1 MIQTIVLVGMMG
13 SGKTALGRQLAQRLN
28 LPFIDSDSEIE
39 KATGMRI
46 AHIFEEQGEA
56 AFREIERI
64 KIAKLLDG
72 ETCVLST
79 GGGAILNAETRQ
91 LIAQKSIA
99 IWLKARLET
108 LLARVAKDK
117 SRPLLKTA
125 DPAARMQQLLEHRT
139 PFYREA
145 PIHIDTD
152 VKSFEETVEAMFN
165 AVQHHSATL
174 PLVGTPHEPA
184 HQHSRPRTTS
194 N

>member
-1 MIQTIVLVGMMG
+1 MNKTIVLVGMMG
-13 SGKTALGRQLAQRLN
+13 SGKTALGRQLALRLN

-64 KIAKLLDG
+64 KIAKLLAG
-72 ETCVLST
+72 EPCVLST

-91 LIAQKSIA
+91 LISEKSIVV
-99 IWLKARLET
+99 WLKARLET

-125 DPAARMQQLLEHRT
+125 DPSARMQQLLESRT
-139 PFYREA
+139 PLYSQA

-165 AVQHHSATL
+165 AVQNHPEFKRNATT
-174 PLVGTPHEPA
+174 GTP
-184 HQHSRPRTTS
+184 S
-194 N
+194 